1 MPKSILP
8 PEFRSASSPQAVD
21 YERVYFFVDSIEA
34 GDSLDALAKGAVN
47 FSRAFT
53 LHKLLDQWR
62 SLLYDPVVSAQASA
76 RMDKVEPSSLNPLST
91 ISSVDDVEGNENSPN
106 KRKWGSIYRRYYAMR
121 KKIKDTLFSSPGV
134 GFSEK
139 CNNHSHSSHGGKF
152 QDDSTL
158 DDEDQVGNDMND
170 SCVANNLSFAKT
182 DFQIKRQDFPETIG
196 SIATT
201 AVFDKSADAFHA
213 EGCHTTIENRV
224 INRSVGEDELC
235 KQTAIV
241 QPSLKKMRLFDPS
254 IKSKDETHM
263 HKCDSGKCMSNEEL
277 GPSRTV
283 SIGKILK
290 ASEFQAQP
298 VLTYDSINEN
308 NHILCSEFGGKHN
321 VNLPG
326 SDGSAES
333 TVIEE
338 TLAPAEDGDTRRDDS
353 SGVEAS
359 QSVFF
364 LGDEPDGT
372 DFIYSSAVRECEYE
386 NLPDSLLNF
395 SNKDSLYVNVVSI
408 SAMDDIPIS
417 QLLDSPEYVS
427 EDSTF
432 HVDQQGVCHW
442 QADVSSSHPD
452 SPELSEGNI
461 ICILN
466 TEDPNIPQLSEGD
479 ISSRLNIE
487 DTEIPQLSEGGMSC
501 RLNIEDTE
509 IPQLREGDICCR
521 LNIEDAEIPQ
531 LSQGDISCR
540 LTIEDTEIPQLG
552 EWGVSCRLD
561 IEDTEIPEFSKGDIS
576 FRLNI
581 EDTEILQLSEGG
593 VSCRSYIEDTE
604 IPQLGEWG
612 ISCRLNIEDTKIPQ
626 LSEGGINCRSNIEDT
641 ELPQLSEGIC
651 RLNIEDPNIPCNDEI
666 FLLIHPSISFDLS
679 ITSIATDSIDPSS
692 SSEDENDDEQESSA
706 SKVPALSFTQSQ
718 IVCLDS
724 CSEFDF
730 THPLI
735 GHILKSES
743 SDTKC
748 LDPLSGQCDE
758 IRDLGKPQYMLTNSV
773 LIGDRGFTEDGLD
786 DSETDSE
793 VSLQTEVGSLKMIDP
808 ESMDNSSISD
818 HNSADSDGDLPC
830 FSDTEALTK
839 VGSPKM
845 IVPESMDDSSV
856 SDHNNADSDGDLPC
870 FSDIE
875 ALIHGIGLE
884 YSQDSCITSEV
895 ARHHYNHS
903 NRTITR
909 PQRTARSSL
918 QRAMSSLGALAIFYS
933 RQFDYYIKK
942 TEVTIG
948 RSTADTEV
956 DIDLRKED
964 RANMIS
970 RRQATIKMDVDGTFT
985 LRNIGKSSISMNG
998 NSVAPGQVV
1007 ALGSSSLI
1015 EIRGINFM
1023 FEIND
1028 RYVRQYMNNIIK
1040 KSHGKT
1046 TTFEWSP
1053 EGEPRR

>member
-1 MPKSILP
+1 MFKTSLGKQI
-8 PEFRSASSPQAVD
+8 AGQ
-21 YERVYFFVDSIEA
+21 A
-34 GDSLDALAKGAVN
+34 GDSLDALAKGAVK

-170 SCVANNLSFAKT
+170 SCVANNLGFEKT

-196 SIATT
+196 SVATT

-213 EGCHTTIENRV
+213 EGCHTTIENRD
-224 INRSVGEDELC
+224 INRTMGEDELC
-235 KQTAIV
+235 KQTEIV

-254 IKSKDETHM
+254 TKSKDETHM
-263 HKCDSGKCMSNEEL
+263 HKRDSGKCMSNEEL
-277 GPSRTV
+277 GPSRTAP
-283 SIGKILK
+283 IGKILK

-359 QSVFF
+359 RSVSF

-427 EDSTF
+427 EDSTL

-461 ICILN
+461 ICSLN

-479 ISSRLNIE
+479 ISCRLNIE
-487 DTEIPQLSEGGMSC
+487 DTEIPQLSEG
-501 RLNIEDTE
+501 
-509 IPQLREGDICCR
+509 DISCR

-531 LSQGDISCR
+531 LSEGDISCR
-540 LTIEDTEIPQLG
+540 LNIEDTEIPQLG

-576 FRLNI
+576 CRLN
-581 EDTEILQLSEGG
+581 
-593 VSCRSYIEDTE
+593 IEDTE
-604 IPQLGEWG
+604 IPQLGEWVIRLNIEDTEIPQLSEGGVSCRSNIEDTEIPQFGEWG
-612 ISCRLNIEDTKIPQ
+612 ISCRLNIE
-626 LSEGGINCRSNIEDT
+626 GGVNCRSNIEDT

-651 RLNIEDPNIPCNDEI
+651 RLSIEDPEIPCNDEI

-679 ITSIATDSIDPSS
+679 ITSIATDSIHPSS

-758 IRDLGKPQYMLTNSV
+758 IRDPGKPQYIFTNSV

-793 VSLQTEVGSLKMIDP
+793 VSLQTKVGSLKMIDP

-845 IVPESMDDSSV
+845 IDPESMDDSSISDHISADSDGDLPCFSGTEALTKVGSPKMIDPESMDDSSV

-875 ALIHGIGLE
+875 ALVNFTIL
-884 YSQDSCITSEV
+884 YYVYTS
-895 ARHHYNHS
+895 
-903 NRTITR
+903 
-909 PQRTARSSL
+909 
-918 QRAMSSLGALAIFYS
+918 F
-933 RQFDYYIKK
+933 
-942 TEVTIG
+942 
-948 RSTADTEV
+948 
-956 DIDLRKED
+956 
-964 RANMIS
+964 
-970 RRQATIKMDVDGTFT
+970 
-985 LRNIGKSSISMNG
+985 
-998 NSVAPGQVV
+998 
-1007 ALGSSSLI
+1007 
-1015 EIRGINFM
+1015 
-1023 FEIND
+1023 
-1028 RYVRQYMNNIIK
+1028 
-1040 KSHGKT
+1040 
-1046 TTFEWSP
+1046 
-1053 EGEPRR
+1053 

>member
-1 MPKSILP
+1 MNSTGII
-8 PEFRSASSPQAVD
+8 VD
-21 YERVYFFVDSIEA
+21 
-34 GDSLDALAKGAVN
+34 
-47 FSRAFT
+47 
-53 LHKLLDQWR
+53 
-62 SLLYDPVVSAQASA
+62 
-76 RMDKVEPSSLNPLST
+76 
-91 ISSVDDVEGNENSPN
+91 
-106 KRKWGSIYRRYYAMR
+106 
-121 KKIKDTLFSSPGV
+121 
-134 GFSEK
+134 
-139 CNNHSHSSHGGKF
+139 
-152 QDDSTL
+152 
-158 DDEDQVGNDMND
+158 
-170 SCVANNLSFAKT
+170 
-182 DFQIKRQDFPETIG
+182 
-196 SIATT
+196 
-201 AVFDKSADAFHA
+201 
-213 EGCHTTIENRV
+213 
-224 INRSVGEDELC
+224 
-235 KQTAIV
+235 
-241 QPSLKKMRLFDPS
+241 
-254 IKSKDETHM
+254 
-263 HKCDSGKCMSNEEL
+263 
-277 GPSRTV
+277 
-283 SIGKILK
+283 
-290 ASEFQAQP
+290 
-298 VLTYDSINEN
+298 
-308 NHILCSEFGGKHN
+308 
-321 VNLPG
+321 
-326 SDGSAES
+326 SDGSAEKLRS
-333 TVIEE
+333 LKI
-338 TLAPAEDGDTRRDDS
+338 TLALLRTGDYQQEIIT

-359 QSVFF
+359 
-364 LGDEPDGT
+364 G
-372 DFIYSSAVRECEYE
+372 REWNME

-427 EDSTF
+427 EDSTL

-442 QADVSSSHPD
+442 QADVS
-452 SPELSEGNI
+452 
-461 ICILN
+461 
-466 TEDPNIPQLSEGD
+466 
-479 ISSRLNIE
+479 
-487 DTEIPQLSEGGMSC
+487 
-501 RLNIEDTE
+501 
-509 IPQLREGDICCR
+509 

-531 LSQGDISCR
+531 LSEGDISCR
-540 LTIEDTEIPQLG
+540 LNIEDTEIPQLG

-576 FRLNI
+576 CRLNIEDTEIPQLGEWVIRLNI

-593 VSCRSYIEDTE
+593 VSCRSNIEDTE
-604 IPQLGEWG
+604 IPQFGEWG

-626 LSEGGINCRSNIEDT
+626 LSEGGVNCRSNIEDT

-651 RLNIEDPNIPCNDEI
+651 RLSIEDPEIPCNDEI
-666 FLLIHPSISFDLS
+666 ILQIHPSISFDLS

-758 IRDLGKPQYMLTNSV
+758 IRDPGKPQYIFTNSV

-793 VSLQTEVGSLKMIDP
+793 VSLQTKVGSLKMIDP

-845 IVPESMDDSSV
+845 IDPESMDDSSISDHISADSDGDLPCFSGTEALTKVGSPKMIDPESMDDSSV

-884 YSQDSCITSEV
+884 YSQDSCITSEGNRPV

-909 PQRTARSSL
+909 PQQTARSSL

-948 RSTADTEV
+948 RSTADTDV
-956 DIDLRKED
+956 DIDLRKEG

-970 RRQATIKMDVDGTFT
+970 RRQVELSNAFDILPLTCCLSNQATIKMDVDGTFT
-985 LRNIGKSSISMNG
+985 LGNIGKSSISMNG

-1015 EIRGINFM
+1015 EGFVRLQWWSWLWIEYDALLLHNFLDILQDLYAEDLNETVHYHVGAWQESNGEMYSIWSCSHGDDVIVSRCSTSEHSKKSIRLSMQKLWQVNI
-1023 FEIND
+1023 FETFPEPERQKWEDDSGNEQSELCDALSVTNGSSLGAIFNHFTGKFDLSPSSQTTNKTAEQKEKSCIAAATVANKEVAAYNHFHMPSLVHCTILQSFLSPSRSSPKKNTIND
-1028 RYVRQYMNNIIK
+1028 PNTSQVIPEATSK
-1040 KSHGKT
+1040 KVTSSVGTDHRKAVVVIVIRDTASQPLNTKPIPTNGAAT
-1046 TTFEWSP
+1046 
-1053 EGEPRR
+1053 